1 MQVSMSM
8 RLPEELNNELALL
21 AKSTGRTKSFLAVE
35 AVKEFIKREKWQLEK
50 IQNGLNEAE
59 NNNFAKNEDIESLDR
74 KWRYNAD

>member
-8 RLPEELNNELALL
+8 RLPEELNNELNLL

-59 NNNFAKNEDIESLDR
+59 NNNFATNEDIENLDK
-74 KWRYNAD
+74 KWNYNAD